1 MNIQNEII
9 KTIEL
14 IVQKTVENQ
23 QNLDVSS
30 VVIGT
35 KGDKAKVIVD
45 GVEYWVDNTL
55 GLEVGD
61 GVWMHIPNS
70 RKNMNQMYMSN
81 TKTKAI
87 SGGGS
92 GGGGGDIDLSN
103 YFSKDDAMT
112 RDEIIEMFNK
122 NP

>member
-35 KGDKAKVIVD
+35 KGDKASLWLF
-45 GVEYWVDNTL
+45 YWT
-55 GLEVGD
+55 
-61 GVWMHIPNS
+61 
-70 RKNMNQMYMSN
+70 
-81 TKTKAI
+81 
-87 SGGGS
+87 
-92 GGGGGDIDLSN
+92 
-103 YFSKDDAMT
+103 
-112 RDEIIEMFNK
+112 
-122 NP
+122 